1 MFGRIAGKRPAGMT
15 NEQFAAK
22 LAELGIAPDE
32 VTHYVAP
39 DRRERKQLVAGTMV
53 EVVDPNYKTR
63 VVGTLT
69 GEAWT
74 GKYYEPVYV
83 MQGHGRVAACGYV
96 IEWKAGA

>member
-15 NEQFAAK
+15 NEQFTAK

-39 DRRERKQLVAGTMV
+39 DRRERTALPAGTLV
-53 EVVDPNYKTR
+53 EVVDPNYRTR

-69 GEAWT
+69 VEATT
-74 GKYYEPVYV
+74 GKYYEPIKIRE
-83 MQGHGRVAACGYV
+83 GNSIVAACGY
-96 IEWKAGA
+96 ISKKEF